1 MTSITS
7 NIYPIKGYALDDVEY
22 YPEPQVISM
31 DNRRKYTYT
40 DNKVNTLTGVTGA
53 VTGYPF
59 QVVNIQP
66 NDVILLQISD
76 DLDLFQCKSIQQE
89 MNETFPNNTVI
100 LCNSHVLKGLT
111 VLRGETEKI
120 SDTVDIKTTV
130 DVDKIFDTILKGHP
144 NDFLY

>member
-1 MTSITS
+1 MFNVNGSIVKDED
-7 NIYPIKGYALDDVEY
+7 I
-22 YPEPQVISM
+22 ISM

-111 VLRGETEKI
+111 VLRGDTEKI

-130 DVDKIFDTILKGHP
+130 DVDKIFDTILKGHS